1 MKGVVVREM
10 MSLVLRP
17 SRASAP
23 STSSA
28 AKGKQEE
35 KRDLQ
40 QDHSKYYA
48 AITCNQIMLAPTQAD
63 REVAVQLINIYFEL
77 FKEILGQGS
86 DSETTEKEK
95 ENVEADG
102 EAGDEKGK
110 HRKGKGKYMDKGKG
124 KDKGKAKEE
133 GFTEVEDTN
142 SRLISA
148 ILTGVNRALPYT
160 KLGLENVE

>member
-10 MSLVLRP
+10 TSLVLRP
-17 SRASAP
+17 SRTSAP
-23 STSSA
+23 STSTA
-28 AKGKQEE
+28 TKGKQEE

-48 AITCNQIMLAPTQAD
+48 AITCNQIMLSPTQAD
-63 REVAVQLINIYFEL
+63 REVAVQLINVYFEL
-77 FKEILGQGS
+77 FKEILGRGS
-86 DSETTEKEK
+86 DPIEKD
-95 ENVEADG
+95 NVDTDAKGG
-102 EAGDEKGK
+102 EAREQRRRG
-110 HRKGKGKYMDKGKG
+110 KGKGKDDGKG

-133 GFTEVEDTN
+133 GFAEVEDAN

-148 ILTGVNRALPYT
+148 ILTGVNRALPFT

>member
-10 MSLVLRP
+10 ASLALRP
-17 SRASAP
+17 IRASAP
-23 STSSA
+23 SASTT

-63 REVAVQLINIYFEL
+63 REVAVQLINVYFEL
-77 FKEILGQGS
+77 FKELLGQA
-86 DSETTEKEK
+86 SETTDKEK
-95 ENVEADG
+95 VEAD
-102 EAGDEKGK
+102 DKGGQDRGK
-110 HRKGKGKYMDKGKG
+110 DKKTKGKGKEG
-124 KDKGKAKEE
+124 KDTGKANSKGKAKEE
-133 GFTEVEDTN
+133 GFAEVEDAN

-148 ILTGVNRALPYT
+148 ILTGVNRALPFT